1 MELHYHRQDHKKKDA
16 SPRIET
22 VVIYLPDVHS
32 CMPNAA
38 QWQELSQVY
47 KSAVEN
53 VIARKSAAA
62 KAAATS
68 NATAELADTSPNG
81 DGDDAAAADT
91 TNAEAATDDADKS
104 MGAADNTAN
113 NEAGAETTPATSN
126 GNVEAAAVAVA
137 ATATAVA
144 DTTAEVITIE
154 EVEMSA
160 DGDNSDDLKAHMQM
174 LFISY

>member
-16 SPRIET
+16 PPRIET

-62 KAAATS
+62 KTAAAN
-68 NATAELADTSPNG
+68 NATTDLADASPNG
-81 DGDDAAAADT
+81 DADDAAADTSNAD
-91 TNAEAATDDADKS
+91 AATDDADKS
-104 MGAADNTAN
+104 MEAADTTAN
-113 NEAGAETTPATSN
+113 NENDAQATTVTSN
-126 GNVEAAAVAVA
+126 GNDEAAAA
-137 ATATAVA
+137 AA

-160 DGDNSDDLKAHMQM
+160 AGDNSDDLKAHMQM
-174 LFISY
+174 LIISY